1 MVCNNYV
8 ETVDN
13 KFLKLLDWVNPE
25 NFNLDNC
32 SNDSSIGCFLGVDL
46 DYLDELNDLHNNYAL
61 VSETLKVT
69 EQILSKYQQKITE
82 DNNFSIAKNKNL
94 IPNLGNKRKYMLHFQ
109 NLNIYLDLGLQFK
122 KF

>member
-8 ETVDN
+8 EAVDN

-82 DNNFSIAKNKNL
+82 GNNFSIAKNKNL

>member
-1 MVCNNYV
+1 MVCNNYN
-8 ETVDN
+8 EAVDN